1 MCYWNRGLIHL
12 RDHQKQETQQSI
24 NLFLALCDD
33 ACTLVQHL
41 NHRVPTIAMLAYG
54 ETGGCFEKPSNAQ
67 KPRTDIDCPDILPL
81 AQVEN
86 PTVDRSAM
94 KNPSTLMHPDVKG
107 TRRYLMGTKL
117 QMRESG
123 TSHKKATCSFHNV
136 NNSKQG
142 PLIKTM
148 NQEALQVTR

>member
-1 MCYWNRGLIHL
+1 MF
-12 RDHQKQETQQSI
+12 S
-24 NLFLALCDD
+24 ALCDD

-41 NHRVPTIAMLAYG
+41 NHRDPTLAMMAYG
-54 ETGGCFEKPSNAQ
+54 ETGGCFEKPSDTQ

-81 AQVEN
+81 ALVEN
-86 PTVDRSAM
+86 PEVDRSRM
-94 KNPSTLMHPDVKG
+94 RNPSQIIHPDIKG
-107 TRRYLMGTKL
+107 TKRYLMGTKL
-117 QMRESG
+117 QMRDSG